1 MKMKTLLVDLAPAV
15 PSEAV
20 VLRSLAVTLVAMPYS
35 QGDSPP
41 WSQAGFRTSW
51 PCIPCLKLQVHGSVF
66 SRGLNKVV
74 MALHGSDCVSEP
86 SPNQRLWPGE

>member
-1 MKMKTLLVDLAPAV
+1 MKMKTLLMDLAPAV

-51 PCIPCLKLQVHGSVF
+51 PCTPLPQASSPWECLFQRTKQSCLGVAWLWF
-66 SRGLNKVV
+66 
-74 MALHGSDCVSEP
+74 EP
-86 SPNQRLWPGE
+86 SPNQWLWPGD